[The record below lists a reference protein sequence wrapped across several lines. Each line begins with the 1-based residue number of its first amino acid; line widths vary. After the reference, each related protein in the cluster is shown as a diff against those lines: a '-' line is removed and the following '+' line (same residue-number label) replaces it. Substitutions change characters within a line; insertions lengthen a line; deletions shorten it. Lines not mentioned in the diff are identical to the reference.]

1 MTLQEKQVM
10 VYGGYFK
17 AQFLFNFPTSAYY
30 TLLVRASIVD
40 ETGATWKSEPSYT
53 VSVLAGSED
62 VLKQQQ
68 TQLQKHK
75 TVS

>member
-1 MTLQEKQVM
+1 MTVQEKQEIVH
-10 VYGGYFK
+10 GGYFK

-40 ETGATWKSEPSYT
+40 ETGATWKSELSYT
-53 VSVLAGSED
+53 VSVLVGSED

-75 TVS
+75 IVS